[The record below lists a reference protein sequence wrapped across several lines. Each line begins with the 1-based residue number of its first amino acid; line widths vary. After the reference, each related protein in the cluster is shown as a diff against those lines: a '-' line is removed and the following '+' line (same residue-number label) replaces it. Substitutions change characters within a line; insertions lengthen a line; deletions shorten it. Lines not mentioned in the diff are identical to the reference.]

1 MLHTDRVKILWI
13 VMLTV
18 MSTLDVGV
26 VNSLIVLLSV
36 RLFTTLAVT
45 AFVGISACTVSS
57 ASLLSPLHVLSLT
70 HVAMRPLVIFLVI
83 LLMGVTLLFLY
94 KSVVYIH
101 INIGGYGL
109 SRASVRRPRILHQLH
124 VCILLLLLQESI
136 AVLRP

>member
-1 MLHTDRVKILWI
+1 MLHTDGVNILWI

-26 VNSLIVLLSV
+26 VNGLIVLLSV

-45 AFVGISACTVSS
+45 AFVGISACIVSS

-94 KSVVYIH
+94 ESVVYIH

-124 VCILLLLLQESI
+124 VCILLLLLQEPV
-136 AVLRP
+136 AVL

>member
-1 MLHTDRVKILWI
+1 MLHTDGVNILWI

-26 VNSLIVLLSV
+26 VNGLIVLLSV

-45 AFVGISACTVSS
+45 AFVGISACIVSS

-70 HVAMRPLVIFLVI
+70 HVAMRSLVIFMVI

-94 KSVVYIH
+94 ESVVYIH

-124 VCILLLLLQESI
+124 VCILLLLLQEPV
-136 AVLRP
+136 AVL